1 MALVTVITV
10 LYMWSAL
17 GFVSA
22 KPFSPLNKT
31 LNLPELHVRGT
42 HYDVGYTIGYTF
54 RERIQDFYTKYT
66 LLHDVLTPFYKSEI
80 GKVIVEGY
88 LKVANDSFPQYVAE
102 LAGVSDGAGVPF
114 IQAFLLTARHEILL
128 IERKKDVS
136 SCTDVFM
143 DIANQR
149 VLAHN
154 EDAHPL
160 VKEHAYLIHA
170 QISPYK
176 LPNGA
181 QIGDW
186 EYFTAYTYPG
196 HLPGCAFGHNLQ
208 GMVFTVNAVF
218 PKNVQPNK
226 QVRYMLN
233 RAMLAAKDPSEAL
246 DIITNK
252 NGPGV
257 ASGFSVNIGYA
268 SDFSKLYNIEV
279 APTVPNLPQYY
290 QTVLDVQGQ
299 EHYFHFNMYD
309 KLNGTVPQYEDPS
322 TEHRKARVA
331 QMANPYDLKNIV
343 DILGDTQDPDYPIFR
358 TPNKKDDAETVA
370 TGIYDFSQGHFSVY
384 LDNPKNTEG
393 YPSNPIIQRFFP
405 NY

>member
-1 MALVTVITV
+1 MKMALVTVLTV
-10 LYMWSAL
+10 LCMCSTVC
-17 GFVSA
+17 FVSA
-22 KPFSPLNKT
+22 KPVSPLNKT

-42 HYDVGYTIGYTF
+42 HYEVGYTIGYTF

-66 LLHDVLTPFYKSEI
+66 LLHDILTPFYKSEK
-80 GKVIVEGY
+80 GKAIVEGF
-88 LKVANDSFPQYVAE
+88 LKVANDSFPQYVSE
-102 LAGVSDGAGVPF
+102 LTGMSDGAGVPF
-114 IQAFLLTARHEILL
+114 IQAFLLTTRHEILL
-128 IERKKDVS
+128 MERKRDVS
-136 SCTDVFM
+136 SCSDVFM

-154 EDAHPL
+154 EDADPL
-160 VKEHAYLIHA
+160 IKDHAYLIHA
-170 QISPYK
+170 QVSPYK
-176 LPNGA
+176 LPNGT

-196 HLPGCAFGHNLQ
+196 HLPGCAFGHNLN

-218 PKNVQPNK
+218 PKNIQPNK

-233 RAMLAAKDPSEAL
+233 RAMLVARDPSEAL

-252 NGPGV
+252 KGPGV

-279 APTVPNLPQYY
+279 APTVPNLPQYS

-322 TEHRKARVA
+322 TEHRKARAA
-331 QMANPYDLKNIV
+331 QMASPYDLKNIV
-343 DILGDTQDPDYPIFR
+343 DILGDTQDPDYPIYR
-358 TPNKKDDAETVA
+358 TPNNKDGAETVA
-370 TGIYDFSQGHFSVY
+370 TAIYDFSQGHFLVY
-384 LDNPKNTEG
+384 LDNPKAG
-393 YPSNPIIQRFFP
+393 YAGNPIIQRFFP
-405 NY
+405 SY

>member
-1 MALVTVITV
+1 MALVAV
-10 LYMWSAL
+10 LTL
-17 GFVSA
+17 LCTCGFVYA
-22 KPFSPLNKT
+22 KPVPVSPLNNT

-42 HYDVGYTIGYTF
+42 HYEVGYTVGYTF

-66 LLHDVLTPFYKSEI
+66 LLHDVLTPFYQSDK
-80 GKVIVEGY
+80 GKAIVDGY
-88 LKVANDSFPQYVAE
+88 LKVANESFPQYISE
-102 LAGVSDGAGVPF
+102 LTGISDGANVPF
-114 IQAFLLTARHEILL
+114 IQAFLLTVRHEILL
-128 IERKKDVS
+128 MQRKRDVS

-154 EDAHPL
+154 EDSDPL
-160 VKEHAYLIHA
+160 VKDHAYLIHA
-170 QISPYK
+170 QISPHK
-176 LPNGA
+176 LPNGT

-196 HLPGCAFGHNLQ
+196 HLPGCAFGHNLN

-233 RAMLAAKDPSEAL
+233 RAMLAATDPSHAL
-246 DIITNK
+246 DIVTNK

-279 APTVPNLPQYY
+279 APTTPSTPQYS
-290 QTVLDVQGQ
+290 QTVLDVQGLQ
-299 EHYFHFNMYD
+299 HYFHFNMYD

-322 TEHRKARVA
+322 TEHRKARAA
-331 QMANPYDLKNIV
+331 QMGSPYDLRNIV
-343 DILGDTQDPDYPIFR
+343 DILGDTEDPDYPIYR
-358 TPNKKDDAETVA
+358 SPNNKDGAETVA
-370 TGIYDFSQGHFSVY
+370 TAIYDFSQGHFTVY
-384 LDNPKNTEG
+384 LGNPKDKEG
-393 YPSNPIIQRFFP
+393 YPGTPMIQRFFP
-405 NY
+405 NF